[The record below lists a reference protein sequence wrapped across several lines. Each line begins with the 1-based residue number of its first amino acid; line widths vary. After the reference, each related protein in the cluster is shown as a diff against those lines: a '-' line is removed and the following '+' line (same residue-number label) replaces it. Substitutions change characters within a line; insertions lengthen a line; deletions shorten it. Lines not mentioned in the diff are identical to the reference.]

1 MSFNITAWNIDPN
14 RVWYVRLADAGTNLS
29 VELYLTEADARAQTN
44 LQASGATTA
53 FGSALP
59 VTLTVATGATWA
71 VSLFQSAYSWHL
83 RVSGA
88 DGDSTK
94 IFRIKEF
101 VELDEIDHPVYRNA
115 ELIPLRAAAEI
126 NAHTNVKY
134 TRSLQL
140 GTIMPAVTE
149 GSIGLLTSAR
159 HDVSERGQVANH
171 TITGTYN
178 SLTSSIEL
186 VTFKALKR

>member
-1 MSFNITAWNIDPN
+1 MSLNITAWNIDPN
-14 RVWYVRLADAGTNLS
+14 RTWFVRLADAGSSIS
-29 VELYLTEADARAQTN
+29 VALYTSEADAQAQTN
-44 LQASGATTA
+44 PQASGSTSG

-59 VTLTVATGATWA
+59 VTLTVATGAIYP

-83 RVSGA
+83 AVSGS
-88 DGDSTK
+88 DGDTTK

-140 GTIMPAVTE
+140 GTVFPSITE
-149 GSIGLLTSAR
+149 GSIGILTSAR
-159 HDVSERGQVANH
+159 HGISERGQVVTH
-171 TITGTYN
+171 TISGTHA

-186 VTFKALKR
+186 VTHKALKR